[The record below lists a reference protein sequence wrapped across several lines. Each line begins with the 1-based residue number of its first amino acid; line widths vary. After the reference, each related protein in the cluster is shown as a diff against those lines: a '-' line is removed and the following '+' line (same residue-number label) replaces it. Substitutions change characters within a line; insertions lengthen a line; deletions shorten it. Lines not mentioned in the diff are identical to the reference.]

1 MLNRLIEKYNKGCAN
16 EVYKLL
22 SLFVDYDLCCKLLRL
37 FIFVKYSYVFER
49 SNETEKEKRHRKPD
63 TGVKEKKEE

>member
-22 SLFVDYDLCCKLLRL
+22 SLFVYYDLCCKLLRL
-37 FIFVKYSYVFER
+37 FIFVKYSW
-49 SNETEKEKRHRKPD
+49 KKRKGTASRTLVSKKRKRN
-63 TGVKEKKEE
+63 K